1 MMQKDKLPT
10 TPELLGVDAALR
22 RAAVNAKKLAEQQG
36 VPFITKDSI
45 GRVGNTLPAP
55 PNSSR
60 GQ

>member
-1 MMQKDKLPT
+1 MTQKDRLPT

-36 VPFITKDSI
+36 VPFVTKDSI
-45 GRVGNTLPAP
+45 GRVGNTLPTP
-55 PNSSR
+55 PNPTR